1 MPSDILHKYVYMC
14 LPQVYKE
21 KLRGLK
27 KARRSLLKRVEEAE
41 KRPKLI
47 DRLVESIN
55 ISFGFAVKMRNVTED
70 MQIFTEVEISTLEML
85 ANETLVGV
93 ALMVV
98 VVTNHSVCVSY

>member
-1 MPSDILHKYVYMC
+1 M
-14 LPQVYKE
+14 QVYKE

-27 KARRSLLKRVEEAE
+27 KVCRSLVKRVDEAE

-47 DRLVESIN
+47 NHLVESIN

-70 MQIFTEVEISTLEML
+70 MQIFTEVEITTLEAL

-93 ALMVV
+93 ALL
-98 VVTNHSVCVSY
+98 VVTVKNQCVYMSYVYCRNG